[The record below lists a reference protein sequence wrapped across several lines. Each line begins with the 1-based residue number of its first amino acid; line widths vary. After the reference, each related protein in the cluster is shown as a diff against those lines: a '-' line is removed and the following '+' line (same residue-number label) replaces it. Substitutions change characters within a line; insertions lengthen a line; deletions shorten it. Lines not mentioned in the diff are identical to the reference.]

1 VNLFDLV
8 VVVLVVVALL
18 VGFRSGALPQLSGLA
33 GALIGGTAALIA
45 LPHLKEPL
53 EGLELS
59 VRAFVVL
66 AGLLFAVGIGEAIG
80 SAIGRTAATFLG
92 QGVFGALDRTLGAI
106 VGGAQALL
114 IVWLTGGLLASGP
127 SQALAAQAQT
137 SVVVRAMN
145 GLLPAPTEIASELAG
160 LLDDSGLPEL
170 FVGLEPLPAPPVD
183 LPDDPLVQRIA
194 ATALPSAVKVTAA
207 TCLSLSSGSG
217 FVVER
222 GYVVTNAH
230 VIAGATTI
238 RVATGRDVFDAV
250 PVLVDPNLDIALL
263 HVPRLDAPPLRFAD
277 ADPERGAAGATFG
290 FPGGQNID
298 VEPAA
303 VTGFYNAQGRDI
315 YGEGKVTRA
324 ILEIRAE
331 IEQGDSG
338 GPLVLADGSV
348 GGVVFAEARTDES
361 VGYALTP
368 TVVRIA
374 IAPALGRS
382 GEVPTGHCIH

>member
-8 VVVLVVVALL
+8 VVVLVVVALV

-145 GLLPAPTEIASELAG
+145 GLLPARANSP
-160 LLDDSGLPEL
+160 DSS
-170 FVGLEPLPAPPVD
+170 
-183 LPDDPLVQRIA
+183 
-194 ATALPSAVKVTAA
+194 TTAA
-207 TCLSLSSGSG
+207 CPSCSSDSSRCRLRLSTCPTIRSSSGS
-217 FVVER
+217 R
-222 GYVVTNAH
+222 RPHSPRRSRSRPRPASRCRR
-230 VIAGATTI
+230 AAASSSS
-238 RVATGRDVFDAV
+238 VATSSR
-250 PVLVDPNLDIALL
+250 
-263 HVPRLDAPPLRFAD
+263 
-277 ADPERGAAGATFG
+277 
-290 FPGGQNID
+290 
-298 VEPAA
+298 
-303 VTGFYNAQGRDI
+303 
-315 YGEGKVTRA
+315 
-324 ILEIRAE
+324 
-331 IEQGDSG
+331 
-338 GPLVLADGSV
+338 
-348 GGVVFAEARTDES
+348 
-361 VGYALTP
+361 TP
-368 TVVRIA
+368 T
-374 IAPALGRS
+374 
-382 GEVPTGHCIH
+382 